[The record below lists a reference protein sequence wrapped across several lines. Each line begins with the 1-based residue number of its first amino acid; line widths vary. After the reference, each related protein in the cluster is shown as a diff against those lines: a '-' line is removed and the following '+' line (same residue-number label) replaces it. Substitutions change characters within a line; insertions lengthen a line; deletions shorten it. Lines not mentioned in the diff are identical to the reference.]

1 MCKLLSWV
9 STRMQL
15 FMGVKKNKTHK
26 KQKKNSK
33 KKTQKKRKNHKII
46 FKKILKIYRKN
57 AKKKMLTL
65 MINTY

>member
-33 KKTQKKRKNHKII
+33 KKHKKNEKDTKL
-46 FKKILKIYRKN
+46 FLKKF
-57 AKKKMLTL
+57 
-65 MINTY
+65 